1 MIEHC
6 ATSCSIITEA
16 VKLATT
22 ESRLA
27 MALMAIKEEKISE
40 REAASR
46 FGVSRTTL
54 QRKAATAPTGL
65 NGPVGALQ
73 QVPTKGKDGK
83 LRKPPAKPEEITRA
97 WEMRDA
103 GMSTAA
109 ISEEL
114 GRGVATMHRVFAKGR
129 EQSPPMPAEKQK
141 QSFILEKPAAIA
153 LEQSKEQLT
162 PTGELSDLTKEFVK
176 KESKEFGRRIE
187 LLENTVELSKQLDK
201 LWKYVQQKLNKHS
214 RPVARQDIEIASK
227 IMIQNGTMAK
237 MAATLGL
244 PSDAS
249 YFDVLFAIDALGKKI
264 SSSAR
269 HAIYL
274 SGYSDTILD

>member
-1 MIEHC
+1 
-6 ATSCSIITEA
+6 
-16 VKLATT
+16 
-22 ESRLA
+22 
-27 MALMAIKEEKISE
+27 
-40 REAASR
+40 
-46 FGVSRTTL
+46 
-54 QRKAATAPTGL
+54 
-65 NGPVGALQ
+65 
-73 QVPTKGKDGK
+73 
-83 LRKPPAKPEEITRA
+83 
-97 WEMRDA
+97 
-103 GMSTAA
+103 MSTAA

-187 LLENTVELSKQLDK
+187 LLENTVELSRQLDK

-244 PSDAS
+244 PNDAS
-249 YFDVLFAIDALGKKI
+249 YFDVLFAIDTLGKKI

-269 HAIYL
+269 QAIYL
-274 SGYSDTILD
+274 SGHSDTILD